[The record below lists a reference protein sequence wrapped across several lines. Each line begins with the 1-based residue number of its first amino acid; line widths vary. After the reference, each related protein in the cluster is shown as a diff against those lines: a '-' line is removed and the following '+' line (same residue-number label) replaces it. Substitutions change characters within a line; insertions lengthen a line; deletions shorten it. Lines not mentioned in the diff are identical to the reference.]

1 MIAERCSQVLYR
13 IHLPFTGKV
22 CSHPRLIPHKVSGSI
37 LREQELVVGT
47 PFRDVSP
54 QAALSRLDQS
64 PSANVVDL
72 IWKQCCGITES
83 MKCVRVYDPAK
94 PPGLN
99 SSVES
104 RQ

>member
-22 CSHPRLIPHKVSGSI
+22 CSHPRLIPHKVSGRYLLFISSI

-47 PFRDVSP
+47 PFTDVSP

-64 PSANVVDL
+64 PSANVCRSDL
-72 IWKQCCGITES
+72 ETMLW
-83 MKCVRVYDPAK
+83 
-94 PPGLN
+94 N
-99 SSVES
+99 H
-104 RQ
+104 